1 MLESGRN
8 AILFVGDEYKPV
20 ELGQVDHE
28 RRLAR
33 VLLDVDGEPFEWT
46 ADLADLFPDNSDP
59 DILRGVIRARI
70 ETSLRNV
77 ARTRRRRWWAR
88 QAHLG
93 AKPSL
98 ALLQR
103 FYEKAAEI
111 DDEVE
116 IFVDVRLYKLDA
128 HVSARTAR
136 QLLDWWADNREPWL
150 KLWRLEAQRRGQ
162 KLLDDLVSEDR
173 LNAARAR
180 VRAEVARVG
189 LDADDVEETARSRVL
204 AQILER
210 GEALRDACDDTFGGL
225 ESPPAA

>member
-1 MLESGRN
+1 MLESGRH

-20 ELGQVDHE
+20 EVDEVDHE
-28 RRLAR
+28 RRRAR
-33 VLLDVDGEPFEWT
+33 VLLDVQGEPFEWT

-93 AKPSL
+93 AQPSR

-128 HVSARTAR
+128 HVANRTAR

-150 KLWRLEAQRRGQ
+150 KLWRLEAQRRDQ
-162 KLLDDLVSEDR
+162 KLLDDLISEDR
-173 LNAARAR
+173 LSAARAR

-204 AQILER
+204 AQMLER